1 MRERASLT
9 PDARRELSGLSA
21 VVRTS
26 TRMHK
31 PLATGAGVAA
41 IALVALL
48 LAAPAALAVSAVD
61 QYSESIPTAGGQKPT
76 RDLGHGGGSG
86 QGGGSAPTQAGPGS
100 AGTATVPP
108 QTRSQLQRTKNGL
121 AAEKAARLTAPTR
134 PSASSTDTSSGMGFL
149 LPLILAASLAV
160 AVAVFLARRRTGP
173 AGGPAD

>member
-1 MRERASLT
+1 MRTLI
-9 PDARRELSGLSA
+9 
-21 VVRTS
+21 
-26 TRMHK
+26 RMRK

-48 LAAPAALAVSAVD
+48 LAAPAAFAVSAVD

-76 RDLGHGGGSG
+76 RDLGHGSGSA
-86 QGGGSAPTQAGPGS
+86 QGGGSAATQAGGGS
-100 AGTATVPP
+100 AGTATVPA

-121 AAEKAARLTAPTR
+121 AAERAARLTAPTR
-134 PSASSTDTSSGMGFL
+134 PSASSTDTSSSGMGFL